1 VSYLKVFVFS
11 MVPVFELRG
20 GFPLGIL
27 LGLTRWEA
35 LLFSVLGNVAI
46 ILPWLL
52 VLARLE
58 KMVIRNRAV
67 LGLYQRLIRG
77 AERKKDGFR
86 KYGKYVLFL
95 FVAVPLPTTGAW
107 TACVAAR
114 FFRIPLRDSF
124 LIIAAGVVTSGF
136 IMLLAK
142 ILALSGFER
151 LWGGAL

>member
-1 VSYLKVFVFS
+1 MSYLKVFVFS
-11 MVPVFELRG
+11 MVPVIELRG

-27 LGLTRWEA
+27 LGLSRWES
-35 LLFSVLGNVAI
+35 LLFSVLGNITI

-58 KMVIRNRAV
+58 KMVIRNRTV
-67 LGLYQRLIRG
+67 QGLYRRLIMR
-77 AERKKDGFR
+77 AEKKKDSFR

-114 FFRIPLRDSF
+114 LFRIPLRESF
-124 LIIAAGVVTSGF
+124 FIISAGVVTSGL
-136 IMLLAK
+136 IMLVAK
-142 ILALSGFER
+142 ILALSGFEW
-151 LWGGAL
+151 LFGGGL